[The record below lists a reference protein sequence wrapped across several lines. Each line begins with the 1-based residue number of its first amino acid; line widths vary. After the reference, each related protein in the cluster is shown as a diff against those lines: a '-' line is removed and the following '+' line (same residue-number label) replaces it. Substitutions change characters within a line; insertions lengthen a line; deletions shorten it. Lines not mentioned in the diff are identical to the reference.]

1 MIHNILLVK
10 NERCIYNYKT
20 GTKKSLDE
28 VMFSGLLDT
37 MFQMGR
43 LVLEKRK
50 INKISFHDVQAA
62 FQPISREIFIGIVE
76 DAENDLITSDGTD
89 LLLQEI
95 STALNPIISIL
106 EQKRINPDA
115 IEKIPWI
122 EQEITNALEKAIHQ
136 ITCPY
141 LKKKRMGGN
150 YCNFIKGSIGGQFAN
165 DTCNLR
171 DVKNCPYLNDES
183 YYNAN

>member
-10 NERCIYNYKT
+10 NERCIFNYKT

-62 FQPISREIFIGIVE
+62 FQPLSKEIFIGIVE
-76 DAENDLITSDGTD
+76 DAETDIDTSDGTD
-89 LLLQEI
+89 LLLKEI
-95 STALNPIISIL
+95 STALYPIISIL

-122 EQEITNALEKAIHQ
+122 EEELTTALEKAIHK
-136 ITCPY
+136 IPCPY
-141 LKKKRMGGN
+141 LKKKRMGN
-150 YCNFIKGSIGGQFAN
+150 YCNFIKGSIGGQFVN
-165 DTCNLR
+165 DTCNLC
-171 DVKNCPYLNDES
+171 DVKKCPYLKDES
-183 YYNAN
+183 YYNEN

>member
-1 MIHNILLVK
+1 MIHNILLIK
-10 NERCIYNYKT
+10 NERCIYNYRT

-43 LVLEKRK
+43 LVVGKK
-50 INKISFHDVQAA
+50 INKISFHDVRAA

-76 DAENDLITSDGTD
+76 DAENDLNTSDGID
-89 LLLQEI
+89 LLLKEI
-95 STALNPIISIL
+95 STAINPIISIL

-122 EQEITNALEKAIHQ
+122 EEEITKALEKAIHK
-136 ITCPY
+136 IPCLY

-150 YCNFIKGSIGGQFAN
+150 YCNFIKKSIGGQFAD

-171 DVKNCPYLNDES
+171 DVNNCPYLKDES
-183 YYNAN
+183 YYDSN